1 MLTDR
6 EESSEEESNEEEVPT
21 EELEED
27 VFIVN
32 CTDYR
37 HTAATDINDVVE
49 RIVTFAAEQMKNS
62 GKFSYGDKLMLN
74 LRVRSTKKMLKDANK
89 RCVVKAKPA
98 TQRNQS
104 PLKSSI

>member
-1 MLTDR
+1 M
-6 EESSEEESNEEEVPT
+6 PT
-21 EELEED
+21 EEPDED
-27 VFIVN
+27 VFIVS

-37 HTAATDINDVVE
+37 TTATDINDVVE

-74 LRVRSTKKMLKDANK
+74 LRVRPTKKMLKDANK

-98 TQRNQS
+98 TPRNQS